1 MGQCLESQGSSK
13 RKAIGLVTA
22 VGIVVAIVAFS
33 AWVFVLILGRNR
45 MFKGTVV
52 ERASSLLNDEMPAM
66 VGRWTERSAALRWA
80 TERAEGVWMAL
91 FGRRTVVF
99 QALAVALYW
108 MGMAVFAVQVAP
120 QIPNRYVGRW
130 HWVPIVATLAVNIG
144 SYVLACGADPGVV
157 TLENEERAV
166 RVFAYDRL
174 LYFANKPC
182 RTCGTRKPARSKHC
196 AVCGR
201 CVQMMDHHCIWLNN
215 CVGLHNVRWF
225 LLFLASFAV
234 VCAYGAFLFATVVLE
249 IRVAR
254 GLDRMTAW
262 NDERGRM
269 EPVSLTT
276 SLLYVLDDSPLLAVV
291 AVLLVVLTP
300 AIAIFCGYQVRISM
314 CGYTSNE
321 EAKWLNVAD
330 AVADGVVFEIGPGS
344 GESWYEV
351 VEKHDQPADTRP
363 RKLIHSLDDVVNI
376 YDHGAWANLKM
387 LLFPP
392 SASVGGKPHQH

>member
-1 MGQCLESQGSSK
+1 MGQPM
-13 RKAIGLVTA
+13 AIGLVTA